1 MRQLEEEFNR
11 IKEHQFRL
19 EFVYPDEEQK
29 KELRIINR
37 DLTRAERSKVKKKV
51 DDLAGVLESLETGD
65 VQIED
70 LPENLSERL
79 KAILAK

>member
-65 VQIED
+65 VQI
-70 LPENLSERL
+70 
-79 KAILAK
+79 

>member
-70 LPENLSERL
+70 LPENLRERL

>member
-19 EFVYPDEEQK
+19 EFVYPNEEQK

-70 LPENLSERL
+70 LPENLRERL
-79 KAILAK
+79 RAILAK